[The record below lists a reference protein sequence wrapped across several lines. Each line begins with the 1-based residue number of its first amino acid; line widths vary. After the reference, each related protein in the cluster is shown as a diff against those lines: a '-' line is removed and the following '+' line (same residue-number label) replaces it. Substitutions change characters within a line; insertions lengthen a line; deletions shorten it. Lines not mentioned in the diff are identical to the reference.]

1 MSSTQQIRT
10 ASNLPASL
18 LAGVFA
24 IAALAAA
31 APVAGQETGSG
42 IIDPVPDSHVILGPA
57 DVAWRAGPAS
67 LPAGA
72 QVSVLEGDPSQRGFF
87 TLRLRLPDGYV
98 IPPHSHPG
106 VERVTVVAGTFR
118 LGMGD
123 RVDPQA
129 TRALP
134 PGSYFAMP
142 PGMNHFAIAEGET
155 VIQLTSIGPWQLNYV
170 NPADDP
176 RR

>member
-1 MSSTQQIRT
+1 MRIIRT
-10 ASNLPASL
+10 TPTVA
-18 LAGVFA
+18 VVV
-24 IAALAAA
+24 ALAALLA
-31 APVAGQETGSG
+31 TASPTLAQDGATG
-42 IIDPVPDSHVILGPA
+42 ILDPVPDNHMILGPA
-57 DVAWRAGPAS
+57 DVQWRDGPGS

-72 QVSVLEGDPSQRGFF
+72 EFAVLEGDPSQRGFF

-106 VERVTVVAGTFR
+106 VERLTVISGTFR

-129 TRALP
+129 THALA
-134 PGSYFAMP
+134 PGSYFSMP
-142 PGMNHFAIAEGET
+142 PGMNHFAIAQGET
-155 VIQLTSIGPWQLNYV
+155 VVQLTSIGPWQVNYV
-170 NPADDP
+170 DPADDP

>member
-10 ASNLPASL
+10 SVNAPAR
-18 LAGVFA
+18 LATG
-24 IAALAAA
+24 LMAAA
-31 APVAGQETGSG
+31 VLAVAGPVAGQVPGSG
-42 IIDPVPDSHVILGPA
+42 IIDPVPDNHMILAPA
-57 DVAWRAGPAS
+57 DVEWRAGPAS

-72 QVSVLEGDPSQRGFF
+72 EFAVLEGDPSQRGFF

-106 VERVTVVAGTFR
+106 VERLTVVSGTFR

-123 RVDPQA
+123 QVDPQA
-129 TRALP
+129 TRALE
-134 PGSYFAMP
+134 PGSYFSMP
-142 PGMNHFAIAEGET
+142 PGMNHFAIAQGET
-155 VIQLTSIGPWQLNYV
+155 VVQLTSIGPWQVNYA

>member
-1 MSSTQQIRT
+1 MSNTTNERRMGANEATI
-10 ASNLPASL
+10 
-18 LAGVFA
+18 LATVLAF
-24 IAALAAA
+24 AALATAAPAA
-31 APVAGQETGSG
+31 AQDAGGG
-42 IIDPVPDSHVILGPA
+42 IVDPVPEHHMILGPD
-57 DVAWRAGPAS
+57 DVEWREGPAS

-72 QVSVLEGDPSQRGFF
+72 RFAVLEGDPSQRGFF

-106 VERVTVVAGTFR
+106 VERLTVVQGTFR

-123 RVDPQA
+123 RVDPEA
-129 TRALP
+129 TRALA
-134 PGSYFAMP
+134 PGSYFSMP
-142 PGMNHFAIAEGET
+142 PGMAHFAIAEGET
-155 VIQLTSIGPWQLNYV
+155 VVQLTSIGPWQVNYV

>member
-1 MSSTQQIRT
+1 MTYSTHTPRMGVNGAT
-10 ASNLPASL
+10 SL
-18 LAGVFA
+18 ATILAL
-24 IAALAAA
+24 AALAWAGPAA
-31 APVAGQETGSG
+31 TQETGSR
-42 IIDPVPDSHVILGPA
+42 IIDPIPDNHMILGPD
-57 DVAWRAGPAS
+57 DVEWRDGPAS

-72 QVSVLEGDPSQRGFF
+72 RFSVLEGDPSQRGFF

-106 VERVTVVAGTFR
+106 VERVTVVQGTFR

-123 RVDPQA
+123 RVDPTA
-129 TRALP
+129 TRALR
-134 PGSYFAMP
+134 PGSYFSMP
-142 PGMNHFAIAEGET
+142 PGMTHFAVAEGET
-155 VIQLTSIGPWQLNYV
+155 VIQLTSIGPWQVNYV

>member
-1 MSSTQQIRT
+1 MRIIRT
-10 ASNLPASL
+10 T
-18 LAGVFA
+18 LAAAVPV
-24 IAALAAA
+24 ALAALL
-31 APVAGQETGSG
+31 APANPALAQQVPTA
-42 IIDPVPDSHVILGPA
+42 IIDPVPDNHMILGPA
-57 DVAWRAGPAS
+57 DVAWRDGPGS

-72 QVSVLEGDPSQRGFF
+72 QFAVLEGDPTQRGFF
-87 TLRLRLPDGYV
+87 TLRLRLPDGYA

-106 VERVTVVAGTFR
+106 VERLTVISGTFR

-123 RVDPQA
+123 RLDRQD
-129 TRALP
+129 TRALA

-155 VIQLTSIGPWQLNYV
+155 VVQLTSIGPWQVNYV
-170 NPADDP
+170 DPADDP

>member
-1 MSSTQQIRT
+1 MSSTQRIRPT
-10 ASNLPASL
+10 SNLQASL
-18 LAGVFA
+18 LAGILAV
-24 IAALAAA
+24 AALAAA
-31 APVAGQETGSG
+31 TSVAGQEAGSG
-42 IIDPVPDSHVILGPA
+42 IIDPVPDSHVILEPA

-87 TLRLRLPDGYV
+87 TLRLRLPAGYV

>member
-1 MSSTQQIRT
+1 MTSSIPNRPLAPLMATGLAVPLALT
-10 ASNLPASL
+10 AL
-18 LAGVFA
+18 V
-24 IAALAAA
+24 LAAPA
-31 APVAGQETGSG
+31 AAQDPG
-42 IIDPVPDSHVILGPA
+42 ILDPVPDHHVILAPDA
-57 DVAWRAGPAS
+57 VEWRQGPAS

-72 QVSVLEGDPSQRGFF
+72 RFAVLEGDPAQRGFF
-87 TLRLRLPDGYV
+87 TLRLWLPDGYV

-106 VERVTVVAGTFR
+106 VERVTVLQGAFR

-123 RVDPQA
+123 RVDP
-129 TRALP
+129 RAARSLR

-155 VIQLTSIGPWQLNYV
+155 VIQLTSIGPWQVSYV
-170 NPADDP
+170 NPEDDP

>member
-1 MSSTQQIRT
+1 MRITRT
-10 ASNLPASL
+10 TLTPAYVVALATLLAPASP
-18 LAGVFA
+18 
-24 IAALAAA
+24 ALAQHGA
-31 APVAGQETGSG
+31 TD
-42 IIDPVPDSHVILGPA
+42 IIDPVPDGHMILGPA
-57 DVAWRAGPAS
+57 DVEWRDGPGS

-72 QVSVLEGDPSQRGFF
+72 QFAVLEGDPSQRGFF

-106 VERVTVVAGTFR
+106 VERLTVITGTFN

-123 RVDPQA
+123 RVDRQA
-129 TRALP
+129 TRALA
-134 PGSYFAMP
+134 PGSYFSMP
-142 PGMNHFAIAEGET
+142 PGMNHFAIADGET
-155 VIQLTSIGPWQLNYV
+155 VVQLTSIGPWQVNYV

>member
-1 MSSTQQIRT
+1 MPITRT
-10 ASNLPASL
+10 TLTLAFVVALATLLVPASP
-18 LAGVFA
+18 
-24 IAALAAA
+24 ALA
-31 APVAGQETGSG
+31 QDGSTD
-42 IIDPVPDSHVILGPA
+42 IIDPVPDNHMILGPA
-57 DVAWRAGPAS
+57 DVDWRDGPGS

-72 QVSVLEGDPSQRGFF
+72 QFAVIEGDPSQRGFF

-106 VERVTVVAGTFR
+106 VERLTVISGTFN

-123 RVDPQA
+123 RVDRQD
-129 TRALP
+129 TRALA
-134 PGSYFAMP
+134 PGSYFSMP

-155 VIQLTSIGPWQLNYV
+155 VVQLTSIGPWQVNYV